1 MTAEDA
7 FGLNQSRTFVMP
19 TPGGRRDKPQVNHA
33 GSSRWRDTD
42 EVVCGSNSL
51 VAVANPILNMIY
63 QVRTLVHNPDP
74 AELKSVLVEDI
85 KRFEAR
91 AKQENISQEHIVA
104 ARYCLCTVLDE
115 TAAKTPWGGGGVWS
129 RYSLLV
135 TFHNE
140 TWGGEKF
147 FQILS
152 KVSQSPAVHIDLIE
166 LMFYCISLGFQ
177 GRYKI
182 VDNGKSELELLR
194 QRLAEVIAGVRG
206 DHVRAFSS
214 NWQGVTKDQT
224 PVWAALP
231 VWVSA
236 VVCLILAAALYSVF
250 TLRLSSLSDVTF
262 ANILSARLPELTS
275 DAPTINTSVRLTQ
288 FMQPE
293 IKAKLVRV
301 NETTEAATV
310 TLIGDGLFRSGSV
323 DVSPQ
328 YEAIIGKVA
337 QYVDDFGRS
346 VVVSGHTDNQPI
358 RTVRFPSNWHL
369 SNDRARSVAGL
380 LRSQMRAASV
390 QITTQGLGASAP
402 VATNSTAEGRAMNR
416 RVDIKI
422 LTPSASY

>member
-1 MTAEDA
+1 MSTEDA

-19 TPGGRRDKPQVNHA
+19 TPGGRKETPEVNHA
-33 GSSRWRDTD
+33 EPAQWRKSD
-42 EVVCGSNSL
+42 EIVCGSNPL
-51 VAVANPILNMIY
+51 VAVANPILNMVY

-74 AELKSVLVEDI
+74 AKLKDVLVEDI

-91 AKQENISQEHIVA
+91 AKQESISHEHIVA

-129 RYSLLV
+129 RHSLLV

-152 KVSQSPAVHIDLIE
+152 KVSQSPALHIDLIE

-182 VDNGKSELELLR
+182 VNNGQSELELLR
-194 QRLAEVIAGVRG
+194 QRLAEMIASIKGE
-206 DHVRAFSS
+206 HLRAFSR
-214 NWQGVTKDQT
+214 NWQGVTKDR
-224 PVWAALP
+224 PPMWAALP

-236 VVCLILAAALYSVF
+236 IICLVLAAALYSVL

-262 ANILSARLPELTS
+262 ASILASKLPEAA
-275 DAPTINTSVRLTQ
+275 APAPAINSTDRLTT

-293 IKAKLVRV
+293 INAGLVRV
-301 NETTEAATV
+301 SETGDGATL
-310 TLIGDGLFRSGSV
+310 TLIGDDLFRSGSV
-323 DVSPQ
+323 DVSPRYQ
-328 YEAIIGKVA
+328 PVLAKVA
-337 QYVDDFGRS
+337 RYLDEFGRS

-380 LRSQMRAASV
+380 LQSQMRSSRV
-390 QITTQGLGASAP
+390 HMDTFGLGASEP
-402 VATNSTAEGRAMNR
+402 VASNSTSEGRALNR

-422 LTPSASY
+422 LSSSVNY